1 MEELFDKQ
9 KKVMLTMLEH
19 MEHEQP
25 ENQMKLV
32 NGYVRLYGLLQKDRE
47 LDLQEDKQKYD
58 SGRADLEI
66 RVKEETIK
74 SENKKLELEE
84 RRLDLDERKADADI
98 ALSTQKLKNERA
110 NTAILAVAR
119 GVGAGF
125 RFWLSSCLMHY
136 DVSGHVIGTALGKKT
151 LDRWATS
158 EEKF

>member
-1 MEELFDKQ
+1 MEELQ
-9 KKVMLTMLEH
+9 KKQEEVMLTMLES
-19 MEHEQP
+19 MAHEPP
-25 ENQMKLV
+25 ETQMKLV
-32 NGYVRLYGLLQKDRE
+32 NGYARLYGLLQKDRE

-66 RVKEETIK
+66 RVKEEAIK